1 MTTPDPSPGPTP
13 GPPRTRSDDPPPYAW
28 LDDPAQPFGP
38 VGIGTTLTVGAL
50 LLGLGLLG
58 VGYGVLGGP
67 DARAARLGVGLAFVV
82 IGGVVLRMGAAR
94 RAWRARHPGV
104 DPLTAARESGADVGS
119 ALGTDSATGRIGR
132 WILVAVCAAVVLVC
146 ILALTRIGS
155 GQSEGGVGA
164 VVLVVLLGTLA
175 GTVGVLS
182 LRRTKDPSKGR

>member
-1 MTTPDPSPGPTP
+1 MTTPDLPPR
-13 GPPRTRSDDPPPYAW
+13 PPRTPSDDPPPYAW

-38 VGIGTTLTVGAL
+38 VGIGTTLTMGSL
-50 LLGLGLLG
+50 LLGLGILG

-67 DARAARLGVGLAFVV
+67 DARGARLGVGLAFVV
-82 IGGVVLRMGAAR
+82 IGAVVLRMGTTR

-104 DPLTAARESGADVGS
+104 DPLTAAQEAGADVGS

-132 WILVAVCAAVVLVC
+132 WILVAVCAAVVVVC

-155 GQSEGGVGA
+155 GQSEGGAGA
-164 VVLVVLLGTLA
+164 IVLVVLLGTLA

-182 LRRTKDPSKGR
+182 LRRPKGTSRGR